1 MRAAHG
7 WSGWFGAL
15 LCLSGA
21 VGVGADEPVVA
32 AADSAALRVLPEML
46 LLSGGDFTMGRDETG
61 PSAPAH
67 RVRVSPFYLDR
78 HEVTNAEY
86 LAFCRAAGHRL
97 PEFWGMDVYCSG
109 PQYPDHPVVGVSWGD
124 ALAYARWR
132 GVRLPTE
139 AEWEYAAR
147 GGLEGKKYANGDELD
162 PALYGP
168 SGLTGTAAP
177 FRVDSLPPNGFGLY
191 GMTGNVSEWVADLF
205 EEHYY
210 EHSPAQD
217 PRGAY
222 VGLFRVIRGGGWHT
236 GPGCLGVH
244 YRNALSSNRVD
255 FNIGF
260 RCAKYAGEPAAA
272 MMEQAIADSGLVGG
286 MRFYTRMLAAA
297 PGSYYFAPRE
307 FNEMAY
313 RLVRAGKL
321 AEALEVLRLNAAN
334 YPDWYEAY
342 DSLGEIHLKQGD
354 REQAISKYRR
364 ALELNPYCETAQH
377 ALDSLGVAR

>member
-1 MRAAHG
+1 MRTWRGRLA
-7 WSGWFGAL
+7 WISAL
-15 LCLSGA
+15 LCLAGGL
-21 VGVGADEPVVA
+21 GVGAAEPESAGAGVA
-32 AADSAALRVLPEML
+32 PPML
-46 LLSGGDFTMGRDETG
+46 LLPGGDFTMGGDGTG

-67 RVRVSPFYLDR
+67 RVRLSPFYLDR

-97 PEFWGMDVYCSG
+97 PEFWGMDVYGSG
-109 PQYPDHPVVGVSWGD
+109 ERFPNHPVVGVSWGD
-124 ALAYARWR
+124 AQAYARWR

-147 GGLEGKKYANGDELD
+147 GGLVGMKYANGDELD

-168 SGLTGTAAP
+168 TGFTGTAAP
-177 FRVDSLPPNGFGLY
+177 VRVDSLPPNGFGLY
-191 GMTGNVSEWVADLF
+191 GMTGNVSEWVADIF

-210 EHSPAQD
+210 EHSPAKD

-222 VGLFRVIRGGGWHT
+222 VGLFRVVRGGGWHT
-236 GPGCLGVH
+236 GPGCLAVH
-244 YRNALSSNRVD
+244 YRTALPSNRVD
-255 FNIGF
+255 FNVGF
-260 RCAKYAGEPAAA
+260 RCARYAGAPAAA
-272 MMEQAIADSGLVGG
+272 TMEQAIADSGLAGG
-286 MRFYTRMLAAA
+286 MRCYDRMLAAA
-297 PGSYYFAPRE
+297 PGTYYFSPRE

-313 RLVRAGKL
+313 RLVPQKL

-342 DSLGEIHLKQGD
+342 DSLGEIYLKQGD
-354 REQAISKYRR
+354 RERAIFNYRR
-364 ALELNPYCETAQH
+364 ALELYPYCQTSQH